1 MSIISNNLFVKKL
14 AENSIWLFAFGYF
27 ACYVP
32 YSFMTKVLSKGL
44 IPSLNGQSL
53 AGFSILPVS
62 GIATLLTMLIF
73 ITLMGWWKYASHTKI
88 MGLNIPHPTRWT
100 FLSGLCTS
108 LIIGTTTLAY
118 TFESVSIVFAMLLMR
133 GGILI
138 IAPIIDAISKRH
150 VRWFAWAGL
159 VGAMCALLISLL
171 DTDGYNIPFLC
182 AIYISIYI
190 ASYFIRFQFMSKL
203 AKTEKKDTNLRYF
216 VEEQMVSTPTLVIIL
231 VLTAI
236 LGRGEISDAVRC
248 GFSAHWG
255 MPYLW
260 AIIIVGV
267 FSQGTGIFGTLVFLD
282 KSENTYC
289 IPINRASSILA
300 GVIATYLLTMYS
312 NQHAPH
318 TSQLI
323 GAGFIVISILFMSIP
338 PMLANRETCLQ
349 HTEQS
354 K

>member
-1 MSIISNNLFVKKL
+1 
-14 AENSIWLFAFGYF
+14 
-27 ACYVP
+27 
-32 YSFMTKVLSKGL
+32 MTKLLSKGL
-44 IPSLNGQSL
+44 IRSLNGQSL

-62 GIATLLTMLIF
+62 GIATLITMLIF
-73 ITLMGWWKYASHTKI
+73 ITSMGWWKYASHTKI

-118 TFESVSIVFAMLLMR
+118 TFEGVSIVFAMLLMR
-133 GGILI
+133 GGVLI

-150 VRWFAWAGL
+150 VRWFSWAGL
-159 VGAMCALLISLL
+159 FGAMCALLVSLV
-171 DTDGYNIPFLC
+171 DTDGYNIPLLC
-182 AIYISIYI
+182 AIVILIYI

-203 AKTEKKDTNLRYF
+203 AKTEKRETNLRYF

-231 VLTAI
+231 ALTAI
-236 LGRGEISDAVRC
+236 LGRGEISDAVRF
-248 GFSAHWG
+248 GFSAHWR

-260 AIIIVGV
+260 AVIFIGV

-300 GVIATYLLTMYS
+300 GVIATYLLTMYP
-312 NQHAPH
+312 NQHAPY

-338 PMLANRETCLQ
+338 PMLDNQKTMLK